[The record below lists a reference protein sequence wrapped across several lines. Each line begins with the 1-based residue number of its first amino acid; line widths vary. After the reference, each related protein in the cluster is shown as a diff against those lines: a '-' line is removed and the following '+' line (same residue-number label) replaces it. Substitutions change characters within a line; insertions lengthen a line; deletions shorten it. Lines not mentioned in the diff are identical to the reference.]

1 MARYTGP
8 RAKISRRFGVSL
20 FGPSKAFERRNFPPG
35 QHGVRAGR
43 KKKSE
48 YSVALGEK
56 QKLRFQ
62 YGVLEKQFRGYYE
75 EAARRRGV
83 TGVILLQLLETRL
96 DNVCYRAGFGNSR
109 QAARQIVNHGHILV
123 NGRCVD
129 IPSYQVKPG
138 DVIKVGAKPSSQQ
151 LVLRMTDLTQ
161 AMPVVDWLSVD
172 KDKLEAT
179 VSRVPERCRHRPAR
193 QRAAHRRALLPLTI
207 SPSFG
212 FHCKKT
218 PGRQSGRFCYS
229 VRCLDKGSV
238 IK

>member
-96 DNVCYRAGFGNSR
+96 DNVCYRAGFANTR
-109 QAARQIVNHGHILV
+109 QAARQLVNHGHILV
-123 NGRCVD
+123 NGRAVD
-129 IPSYQVKPG
+129 IASFQVKPG
-138 DVIKVGAKPSSQQ
+138 DVIKVGAKPSAQQ
-151 LVLRMTDLTQ
+151 LAVRMMDLTQ
-161 AMPVVDWLSVD
+161 ANPTPDWLEVD
-172 KDKLEAT
+172 RDKMEAT
-179 VSRVPERCRHRPAR
+179 VSRVPERSDIDPIVNE
-193 QRAAHRRALLPLTI
+193 QLIVEL
-207 SPSFG
+207 
-212 FHCKKT
+212 
-218 PGRQSGRFCYS
+218 YS
-229 VRCLDKGSV
+229 R
-238 IK
+238 

>member
-20 FGPSKAFERRNFPPG
+20 FGPSKALERRNFPPG

-62 YGVLEKQFRGYYE
+62 YGILEKQFRGYYE

-83 TGVILLQLLETRL
+83 TGVILLQLLECRL
-96 DNVCYRAGFGNSR
+96 DNVCYRLGFGNTR
-109 QAARQIVNHGHILV
+109 QAARQLVNHGHILV

-129 IPSYQVKPG
+129 IPSYQCKPG
-138 DVIKVGAKPSSQQ
+138 DMIKVGGKPSSNQ
-151 LVLRMTDLTQ
+151 LVIRMLDLTQ
-161 AMPVVDWLSVD
+161 ASPLADWLTLDRD
-172 KDKLEAT
+172 KMEAT
-179 VSRVPERCRHRPAR
+179 MSRVPERSDID
-193 QRAAHRRALLPLTI
+193 PLVNESLI
-207 SPSFG
+207 VEL
-212 FHCKKT
+212 
-218 PGRQSGRFCYS
+218 YS
-229 VRCLDKGSV
+229 R
-238 IK
+238 

>member
-20 FGPSKAFERRNFPPG
+20 FGPSKALERRNFPPG

-83 TGVILLQLLETRL
+83 TGQILLQLLEQRL
-96 DNVCYRAGFGNSR
+96 DNVIYRAGFANTR
-109 QAARQIVNHGHILV
+109 QAGRQLVNHGHVLV
-123 NGRCVD
+123 NGRQVD
-129 IPSYQVKPG
+129 IASFQVKPG
-138 DVIKVGAKPSSQQ
+138 DVIKVAGKPSSQQ
-151 LVLRMTDLTQ
+151 LVTRMLDLTQ
-161 AMPVVDWLSVD
+161 AATTADWLNVD
-172 KDKLEAT
+172 KDKLEA
-179 VSRVPERCRHRPAR
+179 VVARVPERSDID
-193 QRAAHRRALLPLTI
+193 PLVNEQLI
-207 SPSFG
+207 VEL
-212 FHCKKT
+212 
-218 PGRQSGRFCYS
+218 YS
-229 VRCLDKGSV
+229 R
-238 IK
+238 

>member
-20 FGPSKAFERRNFPPG
+20 FGPSKAVERRNFPPG

-75 EAARRRGV
+75 EATRRRGI
-83 TGVILLQLLETRL
+83 TGQILLQLLELRL
-96 DNVCYRAGFGNSR
+96 DNVVYRAGLANTR
-109 QAARQIVNHGHILV
+109 QAARQLVNHGHILV
-123 NGRCVD
+123 NGRSVD

-138 DVIKVGAKPSSQQ
+138 DVIKVAAKPSSQQ
-151 LVLRMTDLTQ
+151 LATRMTDLTQ
-161 AMPVVDWLSVD
+161 AAPVADWLTAD
-172 KDKLEAT
+172 KDKLEVT
-179 VSRVPERCRHRPAR
+179 VARVPERSDID
-193 QRAAHRRALLPLTI
+193 PLVNEQLI
-207 SPSFG
+207 VEL
-212 FHCKKT
+212 
-218 PGRQSGRFCYS
+218 YS
-229 VRCLDKGSV
+229 R
-238 IK
+238 

>member
-20 FGPSKAFERRNFPPG
+20 FGPSKALERRNFPPG

-48 YSVALGEK
+48 YAVALGEK

-62 YGVLEKQFRGYYE
+62 YGILEKQFRGYYE

-83 TGVILLQLLETRL
+83 TGEILLQLLETRL
-96 DNVCYRAGFGNSR
+96 DNVCYRAGFGNTR

-151 LVLRMTDLTQ
+151 LVVRMTDLTQ
-161 AMPVVDWLSVD
+161 SMPSVDWLSVD

-179 VSRVPERCRHRPAR
+179 VSRVPERSDID
-193 QRAAHRRALLPLTI
+193 PLVNEQLI
-207 SPSFG
+207 VEL
-212 FHCKKT
+212 
-218 PGRQSGRFCYS
+218 YS
-229 VRCLDKGSV
+229 R
-238 IK
+238 

>member
-43 KKKSE
+43 TKKSE

-83 TGVILLQLLETRL
+83 TGVILLQLLELRL
-96 DNVCYRAGFGNSR
+96 DNVVYRSGFANTR
-109 QAARQIVNHGHILV
+109 QAARQLVNHGHVLV
-123 NGRCVD
+123 NGHSVD

-138 DVIKVGAKPSSQQ
+138 DVLKVAAKPSSQQ
-151 LVLRMTDLTQ
+151 LATRMTDLTQ
-161 AMPVVDWLSVD
+161 AAPIVDWLSVD

-179 VSRVPERCRHRPAR
+179 VARVPERSDID
-193 QRAAHRRALLPLTI
+193 PLVNEQLI
-207 SPSFG
+207 VEL
-212 FHCKKT
+212 
-218 PGRQSGRFCYS
+218 YS
-229 VRCLDKGSV
+229 R
-238 IK
+238 

>member
-20 FGPSKAFERRNFPPG
+20 FGPSKALERRNFPPG

-62 YGVLEKQFRGYYE
+62 YGILEKQFRGYYE

-83 TGVILLQLLETRL
+83 TGEILLQLLETRL

-109 QAARQIVNHGHILV
+109 QAARQIVNHGHVLV

-129 IPSYQVKPG
+129 IPSFQVKPG
-138 DVIKVGAKPSSQQ
+138 DVIKIGAKPSSQQ
-151 LVLRMTDLTQ
+151 LVVRMTDLTQ
-161 AMPVVDWLSVD
+161 SMPAVDWLNVD

-179 VSRVPERCRHRPAR
+179 VTRVPERSDID
-193 QRAAHRRALLPLTI
+193 PLVNEQLI
-207 SPSFG
+207 VEL
-212 FHCKKT
+212 
-218 PGRQSGRFCYS
+218 YS
-229 VRCLDKGSV
+229 R
-238 IK
+238 

>member
-8 RAKISRRFGVSL
+8 TTKLSRRFGVSL

-48 YSVALGEK
+48 YAIALGEK

-83 TGVILLQLLETRL
+83 TGEIMLQLLETRL
-96 DNVCYRAGFGNSR
+96 DNVVYRAGFANTR
-109 QAARQIVNHGHILV
+109 RAARQLVNHGHVMV
-123 NGRCVD
+123 NGGKVD

-151 LVLRMTDLTQ
+151 LAVRMTDLTQ
-161 AMPVVDWLSVD
+161 AMPAVDWLTID
-172 KDKLEAT
+172 KDKLEVT
-179 VSRVPERCRHRPAR
+179 MSRIPERSEID
-193 QRAAHRRALLPLTI
+193 PLVNEQLI
-207 SPSFG
+207 VEL
-212 FHCKKT
+212 
-218 PGRQSGRFCYS
+218 YS
-229 VRCLDKGSV
+229 R
-238 IK
+238 

>member
-96 DNVCYRAGFGNSR
+96 DNVCYRAGFGNTR
-109 QAARQIVNHGHILV
+109 QAARQIVNHGHVLV

-138 DVIKVGAKPSSQQ
+138 DIIKIGAKPSSQQ
-151 LVLRMTDLTQ
+151 LVVRMTDLTQ
-161 AMPVVDWLSVD
+161 SMPAVDWLNVD

-179 VSRVPERCRHRPAR
+179 VTRVPERDDID
-193 QRAAHRRALLPLTI
+193 PLVNEQLI
-207 SPSFG
+207 VEL
-212 FHCKKT
+212 
-218 PGRQSGRFCYS
+218 YS
-229 VRCLDKGSV
+229 R
-238 IK
+238 

>member
-20 FGPSKAFERRNFPPG
+20 FGPSKAVERRNFPPG

-83 TGVILLQLLETRL
+83 TGVILLQLLELRL
-96 DNVCYRAGFGNSR
+96 DNVAFRAGFGNTR
-109 QAARQIVNHGHILV
+109 QAARQLVNHGHVLV
-123 NGRCVD
+123 NGHRVD

-138 DVIKVGAKPSSQQ
+138 DIIKIAGKPSSQQ
-151 LVLRMTDLTQ
+151 LSLRMLDLTQ
-161 AMPVVDWLSVD
+161 AAANVDWLNID

-179 VSRVPERCRHRPAR
+179 VARVPERSDID
-193 QRAAHRRALLPLTI
+193 PLVNEQLI
-207 SPSFG
+207 VEL
-212 FHCKKT
+212 
-218 PGRQSGRFCYS
+218 YS
-229 VRCLDKGSV
+229 R
-238 IK
+238 

>member
-20 FGPSKAFERRNFPPG
+20 FGPSKSLERRNFPPG

-75 EAARRRGV
+75 EAAR
-83 TGVILLQLLETRL
+83 
-96 DNVCYRAGFGNSR
+96 
-109 QAARQIVNHGHILV
+109 QIVNHGHILV

-161 AMPVVDWLSVD
+161 ASPGVDWIDVD

-179 VSRVPERCRHRPAR
+179 VSRVPERSDID
-193 QRAAHRRALLPLTI
+193 PLVNEQLI
-207 SPSFG
+207 VEL
-212 FHCKKT
+212 
-218 PGRQSGRFCYS
+218 YS
-229 VRCLDKGSV
+229 R
-238 IK
+238 

>member
-20 FGPSKAFERRNFPPG
+20 FGPSKALERRNFPPG

-83 TGVILLQLLETRL
+83 TGEILLQLLETRL
-96 DNVCYRAGFGNSR
+96 DNVCYRAGFGNTR
-109 QAARQIVNHGHILV
+109 QAARQLVNHGHVLV
-123 NGRCVD
+123 NGHCVD

-138 DVIKVGAKPSSQQ
+138 DIIKVGAKPSSQQ
-151 LVLRMTDLTQ
+151 LALRMTDLTQ
-161 AMPVVDWLSVD
+161 AMPGVDWLEVD

-179 VSRVPERCRHRPAR
+179 VSRVPERSDIE
-193 QRAAHRRALLPLTI
+193 PLVNEQLI
-207 SPSFG
+207 VEL
-212 FHCKKT
+212 
-218 PGRQSGRFCYS
+218 YS
-229 VRCLDKGSV
+229 R
-238 IK
+238 

>member
-20 FGPSKAFERRNFPPG
+20 FGPSKAVERRNFPPG

-83 TGVILLQLLETRL
+83 TGVIMLQLLECRL
-96 DNVCYRAGFGNSR
+96 DNVCYRAGFANTR
-109 QAARQIVNHGHILV
+109 QAARQIVNHGHVLV

-151 LVLRMTDLTQ
+151 LVIRMTDLTQ
-161 AMPVVDWLSVD
+161 SMPSVDWLNVD

-179 VSRVPERCRHRPAR
+179 VSRVPERSDID
-193 QRAAHRRALLPLTI
+193 PLVNEQLI
-207 SPSFG
+207 VEL
-212 FHCKKT
+212 
-218 PGRQSGRFCYS
+218 YS
-229 VRCLDKGSV
+229 R
-238 IK
+238 